1 MHNFFLSKYFHIS
14 WNKIWATSKTRT
26 RSNSSSS
33 CKQVFHHDI
42 FGKKIFMFFQWVTD
56 RNPVLPKM
64 PEFRVLVMPYWQ
76 IQVDVIYRGF
86 FFIFW
91 YIPKVAGRTTQKSDF
106 QVVVPYPSLAFFLH
120 FTGIISGHGSLST
133 F

>member
-1 MHNFFLSKYFHIS
+1 MLVLVFSAKLRGIENICTYLYKFTSCKTCTISFWVNISTFLETKYEQQA
-14 WNKIWATSKTRT
+14 KPELAP
-26 RSNSSSS
+26 

-76 IQVDVIYRGF
+76 IQVDVIEAFSSF
-86 FFIFW
+86 FGIFRKLLEEL
-91 YIPKVAGRTTQKSDF
+91 PKN
-106 QVVVPYPSLAFFLH
+106 P
-120 FTGIISGHGSLST
+120 ISR
-133 F
+133 